1 MIITWLYSVCSD
13 IPDTHDDPVHPSV
26 QLVRDHYNNPLEA
39 TSQWPHATVLYNN
52 NDN

>member
-1 MIITWLYSVCSD
+1 MCSD

-39 TSQWPHATVLYNN
+39 TLEDCIDWHTKDERVIN
-52 NDN
+52 